1 MKIILN
7 SYTGIGTWFTLR
19 LGEEG
24 HSVDYY
30 QMDKNR
36 LNVLRGLAPSPL
48 TAKPDYSKYDLSIFD
63 LTGKEK
69 LAEES
74 LKTTPTIGDSN
85 LATQLEDD
93 RLFGIQIMEQCG
105 INVPPYEVFQDV
117 ESAAAFVRKEKKRYV
132 FKPFG
137 GQDQKAN
144 TTYVSRGWKD
154 LLDYMS
160 KLGED
165 TKGVSFLLQE
175 FVDQGTEISTEAYF
189 NGEEFFAINHTLEEK
204 KFMNG
209 NIGPATGCAGNL
221 VWFCAEGRASKTFS
235 EGLEK
240 LGEFLASQSYRGM
253 VDLNSIVTESKL
265 YGLEWTPR
273 FGYDASA
280 TLFSLIR
287 KGDLG
292 NFLYAIAAGE
302 RVPSDIFK
310 EEWFAASVRVSVP
323 PYPCEEEGLHREG
336 IPISGITE
344 ENMHKFYLWD
354 CMEDGGELVTC
365 GEGYG
370 VVCCPIAKGITNNAA
385 FYNVKQLIKELK
397 IPDMQYRTDLHEYC
411 NARYNILDKQSWLR
425 P

>member
-1 MKIILN
+1 VKIILN

-19 LGEEG
+19 LAEEG

-30 QMDKNR
+30 QQNKNC
-36 LNVLRGLAPSPL
+36 LNVLRGLAPTPL
-48 TAKPDYSKYDLSIFD
+48 AAKPDYSKYDLSIFD

-69 LAEES
+69 LAEQS
-74 LKTTPTIGDSN
+74 AAFCPTIGDSA

-93 RLFGIQIMEQCG
+93 RLFGIEVMEQSG
-105 INVPPYEVFQDV
+105 ITVPPYEVFDDID
-117 ESAAAFVRKEKKRYV
+117 AARKFVRKEKKRYV

-144 TTYVSRGWKD
+144 TTYVSSNWKD
-154 LLDYMS
+154 LLEFID

-165 TKGVSFLLQE
+165 TKGSKFLLQE
-175 FVDQGTEISTEAYF
+175 FVEQGTEISTEAYF
-189 NGEEFFAINHTLEEK
+189 NGEEFFAVNHTLEEK

-221 VWFCAEGRASKTFS
+221 VWFCSEGRESKAFKQ
-235 EGLEK
+235 GLEK
-240 LGEFLASQSYRGM
+240 LGEFLSNNSYRGM
-253 VDLNSIVTESKL
+253 VDLNSIVTEGEL
-265 YGLEWTPR
+265 FGLEWTPR

-280 TLFSLIR
+280 TLFSLIQ
-287 KGDLG
+287 KGEFG
-292 NFLYAIAAGE
+292 NFLYAISTGQK
-302 RVPSDIFK
+302 VPSDILK
-310 EEWFAASVRVSVP
+310 EEWFAAGVRVSIP
-323 PYPCEEEGLHREG
+323 PYPWEEEGLQQVG
-336 IPISGITE
+336 IPIGGITE

-354 CMEDGGELVTC
+354 CMLDGSDLVTC

-370 VVCCPIAKGITNNAA
+370 AVCVPIARGQTNNAA

-397 IPDMQYRTDLHEYC
+397 IPDMQYRTDMHEYC
-411 NARYNILDKQSWLR
+411 GARYNVLDKQGWLR